1 MILHID
7 MDAFYASVELLDN
20 PELKGKCVIVG
31 GTTNRGVVSAANY
44 AARKHGVHSAMPI
57 FQAKQKCPDGI
68 FLRPRF
74 ERYKQISRKIMSTLK
89 NFTPLVEPVSIDE
102 AYMDISGCN
111 KLHGSPEEIG
121 IRIKETIRQT
131 VGLTCSIGIAPNK
144 FLAKIASDMEKPD
157 GLTVILP
164 EKALEFID
172 KLPIQKVPGVGKK
185 TSNQLTLL
193 GITRLGNVKKFPEKL
208 ILDRLG
214 KYGQRLLELAAGIDE
229 TAVIPFSRHKSV
241 SSEHTLSQDTR
252 NRELLNKYLLRHCED
267 VAKQL
272 RKLRLR
278 AKTVTLKLKHT
289 DFKQVT
295 RNTTLAVPIQSS
307 EKICHE
313 ASRLLARYPL
323 KKQVRLIGVAVS
335 GLVSGDLP
343 IQLSLFEETKKKDD
357 HWQKVDR
364 TLDSIAQKFGN
375 NAVRRASLS
384 KKTPRGKS

>member
-44 AARKHGVHSAMPI
+44 AARKYGVHSAMPI
-57 FQAKQKCPDGI
+57 FQAKHKCPHGI

-74 ERYKQISRKIMSTLK
+74 GRYKQISRKIMSTLK

-131 VGLTCSIGIAPNK
+131 LGLTCSIGIAPNK

-193 GITRLGNVKKFPEKL
+193 GITRLGDVKKFPEKL

-214 KYGQRLLELAAGIDE
+214 KYGQRLLELAVGIDE
-229 TAVIPFSRHKSV
+229 TAVIPFSRPKSV

-272 RKLRLR
+272 RKLGLR
-278 AKTVTLKLKHT
+278 AKTVTLKLKHA

-295 RNTTLAVPIQSS
+295 RNSTLTVPIQTSD
-307 EKICHE
+307 KIYHE

-335 GLVSGDLP
+335 VLVSEDLP
-343 IQLSLFEETKKKDD
+343 IQLSLFGEIKKKND

-375 NAVRRASLS
+375 NAIRRASLS
-384 KKTPRGKS
+384 KKNSGGES